1 MSADRYTRI
10 MLTII
15 AMSLTIIALRPFFSP
30 VLAGTQPNGCGLDAH
45 HPSYVSGW
53 GAEGTNP
60 IANSVHSPLK
70 VLVANPAANAVPV
83 ILVNPSIALS
93 HK

>member
-30 VLAGTQPNGCGLDAH
+30 VLAGARTNGCGLDAH
-45 HPSYVSGW
+45 HPCYVSGW
-53 GAEGTNP
+53 GPEGTIP